1 MTAPMMPT
9 AMNAPRSTKRTAGS
23 FGGLA
28 GQLLSRV
35 GAPTMGTGGTAT
47 PNPED
52 GGTDLLNGTPWV
64 SGADGPMGEDAYVNI
79 GANRRPID
87 PNKYFPKPDTIK
99 YTGPR
104 MNQGGGM
111 GGGLGDEG
119 LDVSTFR
126 SAAPRGRPSNPNGG
140 AGGPAAGLFG
150 RLMGLMGG
158 RGGFSE
164 GAVSGAGSLEE
175 QKRKAMERAMQMGGM
190 R

>member
-28 GQLLSRV
+28 GQLLSRIGTAGTAGAV
-35 GAPTMGTGGTAT
+35 GADAGG
-47 PNPED
+47 
-52 GGTDLLNGTPWV
+52 DLLNGTPWV

-111 GGGLGDEG
+111 GEEG